1 LQEMRDRGEPMLTPS
16 SVMGMRDVEP
26 DIRAGLAADE
36 FDAAFAE
43 GRAWPRDEATTM
55 AIELGKRR
63 VGAA

>member
-1 LQEMRDRGEPMLTPS
+1 
-16 SVMGMRDVEP
+16 MRDVEP